1 MSREE
6 IDKICK
12 ENSIR
17 NYTVQDDGTVDVD
30 GLVSIMFDRRMSKL
44 PIRFGTVTGNFHC
57 NNNGLTTLEGAPHT
71 VGRGFECQNN
81 FLTNLEHSPQI
92 VGSWFQ
98 CQQNDLTSLVGCPEK
113 VEDFNCSNNNL
124 IDLKG
129 SPIEVSGTY
138 RCSNNGLTSFK
149 GLSKSVGA
157 VVFHDN
163 KITNLD
169 SFDSDLIDGL
179 FLWDNPIESIVGDV
193 AVKSDFIKAFVVYK
207 VVKDGQVNLKR
218 LKYVMEMFD
227 MKVNLDK
234 ISKRYKIV

>member
-6 IDKICK
+6 IDRICR

-17 NYTVQDDGTVDVD
+17 NYTIQDDGTVDVD
-30 GLVSIMFDRRMSKL
+30 GLVSIIFDRRITKL
-44 PIRFGTVTGNFHC
+44 PLKFGTVTGSFHC

-71 VGRGFECQNN
+71 VGAGFECQYN
-81 FLTNLEHSPQI
+81 FLTNLEYSPQR
-92 VGSWFQ
+92 VGTWFQ
-98 CQQNDLTSLVGCPEK
+98 CQDNDLTSLVGSPEK

-124 IDLKG
+124 IDLNG

-169 SFDSDLIDGL
+169 SFDSDLERGL
-179 FLWDNPIESIVGDV
+179 FLWENPIESIVGDLDIYQ
-193 AVKSDFIKAFVVYK
+193 DFIKAFKVYK

-218 LKYVMEMFD
+218 LRYIMEMFD
-227 MKVNLDK
+227 NPVNIVE
-234 ISKRYKIV
+234 ISKNYKTV